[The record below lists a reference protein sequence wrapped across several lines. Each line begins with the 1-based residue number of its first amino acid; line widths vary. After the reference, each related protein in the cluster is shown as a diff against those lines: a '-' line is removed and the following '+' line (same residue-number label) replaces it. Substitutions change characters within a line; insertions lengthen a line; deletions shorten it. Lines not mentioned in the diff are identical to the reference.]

1 MTLIEDIFIIL
12 LQIDFLIDH
21 VDLLLGVYSKDLAI
35 FDCCMNDFFK
45 NKISCD
51 HNSKISIVS

>member
-35 FDCCMNDFFK
+35 FDCCMNDFFQK
-45 NKISCD
+45 
-51 HNSKISIVS
+51 